1 MSYGLAMTLP
11 PFPPG
16 QDATGAEIAQLPHSL
31 EAEQALLG
39 ALLYDNAA
47 FERLGD
53 HLQARHFY
61 EPFHQRLYAAVE
73 EYVRKGQ
80 LAEPI
85 VLVER
90 FRRDPAFEELGGVR
104 YFADLVDRAPPIANA
119 ADYGRM
125 IYDLALRRDLIR
137 IGGEI
142 SKNAHDEVETPARDQ
157 IENAEQQLYTLAE
170 HGTASSSGFMP
181 FADAL
186 AGAVAMAHEAFERDG
201 GLAGLATGLTDL
213 DRKLGGLHG
222 SDLLILAGRPSM
234 GKTALAANIAF
245 NVARAYAWEPQP
257 DGSRKTVRGG
267 VVAFF
272 SLEMSAEQLAM
283 RLLADVSG
291 VSSDRLRKGEI
302 DAADFARVRDGAIEI
317 QEAPL
322 YIDATG
328 GLSLAKLTARAR
340 RLKRRSGLD
349 LIVVDYLQLVT
360 ASEGKQ
366 SQGRVQEV
374 SEITMGLKALAKELQ
389 VPVLA
394 LSQLSR
400 QVEARE
406 DKRPQLSD
414 LRESGSI
421 EQDADAV
428 MFVYR
433 ESYYLG
439 RAEPR
444 EGTAE
449 HLTWQEEM
457 DKLRHVAEVIVG
469 KARHGPIG
477 TVKLSFNEDTT
488 RFGNLAR
495 EGRYEGY

>member
-1 MSYGLAMTLP
+1 MTLP

-16 QDATGAEIAQLPHSL
+16 QGPEGAEIAQVPHNL

-47 FERLGD
+47 YERLPD
-53 HLQARHFY
+53 SFQPNHFY
-61 EPFHQRLYAAVE
+61 EPFHQRLYSAIAD
-73 EYVRKGQ
+73 YVRKGQ

-90 FRRDPAFEELGGVR
+90 FKRDPAFEELGGVR

-119 ADYGRM
+119 LDYSRV

-142 SKNAHDEVETPARDQ
+142 SKAATEDLEREPRDQ
-157 IENAEQQLYTLAE
+157 IESAEQKLYGLAE
-170 HGTASSSGFMP
+170 HGNASGGGFVS
-181 FADAL
+181 FGDAL
-186 AGAVAMAHEAFERDG
+186 AEAVEMTHEAFERDG
-201 GLAGLATGLTDL
+201 GLAGVSTGLVDL
-213 DRKLGGLHG
+213 DKKLGGLHP
-222 SDLLILAGRPSM
+222 SDLIILAGRPSM
-234 GKTALAANIAF
+234 GKTALATNIAF
-245 NVARAYAWEPQP
+245 NIARNYAWEPQP

-267 VVAFF
+267 VVAFY
-272 SLEMSAEQLAM
+272 SLEMSAAQLAL
-283 RLLADVSG
+283 RLLSDASG
-291 VSSDRLRKGEI
+291 VSSDKLRKGEI
-302 DAADFARVRDGAIEI
+302 DASEFARVREAAIEI
-317 QEAPL
+317 QESPL
-322 YIDATG
+322 YIDDTG
-328 GLSLAKLTARAR
+328 GLSLAKLVARAR
-340 RLKRRSGLD
+340 RLKRQVGLD

-374 SEITMGLKALAKELQ
+374 SEITMGMKALAKELS
-389 VPVLA
+389 VPVIA

-400 QVEARE
+400 QVEQRE

-421 EQDADAV
+421 EQDADCV

-444 EGTAE
+444 EGTPE
-449 HLTWQEEM
+449 HLTWQENM
-457 DKLRHVAEVIVG
+457 DRVKGMAEVILG
-469 KARHGPIG
+469 KQRHGPIG
-477 TVKLSFNEDTT
+477 TVRLSFNDDTV
-488 RFGNLAR
+488 RFGNLAYDHASYGASYDS
-495 EGRYEGY
+495 E

>member
-1 MSYGLAMTLP
+1 MSLLP
-11 PFPPG
+11 FAPPHEP
-16 QDATGAEIAQLPHSL
+16 DASDIAQMPHSL

-47 FERLGD
+47 FERLSD
-53 HLQARHFY
+53 TLQARHFY
-61 EPFHQRLYAAVE
+61 EPFHQRLYTAIE
-73 EYVRKGQ
+73 EYVRKGM

-119 ADYGRM
+119 ADYGRVV
-125 IYDLALRRDLIR
+125 YDLAVRRELIR
-137 IGGEI
+137 IGGEVA
-142 SKNAHDEVETPARDQ
+142 KAAHEDVETAARDQ
-157 IENAEQQLYTLAE
+157 IERAESHLYELAE
-170 HGTASSSGFMP
+170 HGSSTSSGFVP

-186 AGAVAMAHEAFERDG
+186 AGAVSMAHEAFERDG
-201 GLAGLATGLTDL
+201 GLAGLATGLHDL

-234 GKTALAANIAF
+234 GKTALATNIAF

-257 DGSRKTVRGG
+257 DGTRKTVRGG
-267 VVAFF
+267 VVAFY
-272 SLEMSAEQLAM
+272 SLEMSAQQLAM

-302 DAADFARVRDGAIEI
+302 DAADFAKVREAAIEI
-317 QEAPL
+317 QESPF
-322 YIDATG
+322 YIDDTG

-366 SQGRVQEV
+366 AQGRVQEV
-374 SEITMGLKALAKELQ
+374 SEITMGLKALAKELS

-400 QVEARE
+400 QVEQRE

-444 EGTAE
+444 EGSPE

-457 DKLRHVAEVIVG
+457 DKLRHVAEVIIG
-469 KARHGPIG
+469 KQRHGPIG
-477 TVKLSFNEDTT
+477 TVKLSFNEDTV
-488 RFGNLAR
+488 RFGDLAQSQ
-495 EGRYEGY
+495 RYEGY

>member
-1 MSYGLAMTLP
+1 MALVPALDLRPVSSDAP
-11 PFPPG
+11 PAVAPSN
-16 QDATGAEIAQLPHSL
+16 I

-47 FERLGD
+47 YERLSD
-53 HLQARHFY
+53 RLQARHFY
-61 EPFHQRLYAAVE
+61 EPFHQRLFAALE
-73 EYVRKGQ
+73 SHIRKGQ

-85 VLVER
+85 LLADE
-90 FRRDPAFEELGGVR
+90 FKKDPAFEELGGVR
-104 YFADLVDRAPPIANA
+104 YLADLVDRAPPAANA
-119 ADYGRM
+119 PDYARA

-142 SKNAHDEVETPARDQ
+142 TVEAQAHDADISARDQ
-157 IENAEQQLYTLAE
+157 IESAEQKLYTLAE
-170 HGTASSSGFMP
+170 SGTASTGFIP

-186 AGAVAMAHEAFERDG
+186 TGAVQMAAEAYSRDG
-201 GLAGLATGLTDL
+201 GLAGVSTGLTDL
-213 DRKLGGLHG
+213 DKQLGGLHP

-234 GKTALAANIAF
+234 GKTALATNIAF
-245 NVARAYAWEPQP
+245 HVARNYAWEPQP
-257 DGSRKTVRGG
+257 DGTRKTVNGG

-302 DAADFARVRDGAIEI
+302 DASEFGRVRDGAIEV

-322 YIDATG
+322 FIDATG
-328 GLSLAKLTARAR
+328 GLSISKLTARAR
-340 RLKRRSGLD
+340 RLKRQHGLD

-360 ASEGKQ
+360 TDGSKGDN
-366 SQGRVQEV
+366 RVQEV
-374 SEITMGLKALAKELQ
+374 SAITGGLKALAKELG
-389 VPVLA
+389 VPVIA

-400 QVEARE
+400 QVENRE

-421 EQDADAV
+421 EQDADVV

-433 ESYYLG
+433 EAYYLS

-444 EGTAE
+444 EGTPE
-449 HLTWQEEM
+449 HMTWQEDLE
-457 DKLRHVAEVIVG
+457 KINNVAEVIIG
-469 KARHGPIG
+469 KQRHGPIG
-477 TVKLSFNEDTT
+477 TVKLHFHGDTT
-488 RFGNLAR
+488 KFGNLAR
-495 EGRYEGY
+495 EGRFDVR